1 MNNNLQIS
9 FGIGYSYP
17 QERKH
22 ESQKRGSQMK
32 RMIILLMTFVF
43 TLSFNTFV
51 FAKDDSWGN
60 PSICEVAGDI
70 LVIRPLGLV
79 RIGIEAVAFV
89 VSLPVT
95 IPLKK
100 VQGATEFLIEDPYDF
115 TFKRPLGKM

>member
-51 FAKDDSWGN
+51 FAKNDSWGN

-95 IPLKK
+95 IPIKK